1 MILAKNNSL
10 YVSWYKLIDMI
21 RNVSENNGY
30 KNKSRPSG
38 HPRPF
43 PASWR
48 MIDQV
53 GIWCICCKLI
63 RDFFFFFS
71 VRWHVWLYN
80 PVSARQYIINGLNIF
95 CHVTHWT
102 VVTCEWT
109 CNPRCT
115 LHNSCFFCIS
125 FSEFR
130 IVFLQVTDN
139 RLINITMWL
148 LVH

>member
-1 MILAKNNSL
+1 MSQKIMDTKTNPDLPDIQDRFLRHDA
-10 YVSWYKLIDMI
+10 W
-21 RNVSENNGY
+21 
-30 KNKSRPSG
+30 
-38 HPRPF
+38 
-43 PASWR
+43 
-48 MIDQV
+48 
-53 GIWCICCKLI
+53 LI
-63 RDFFFFFS
+63 RWAFDVSVVNLFVIFFFFS